1 MLHLSDNHHQLD
13 IDSPYAR
20 AWIEHYP
27 KLSDNLERLG
37 EISDWRL
44 WGEVPGRPASLSKSP
59 TRLLIESQLR
69 AWVLR
74 QSKRCLATLTFN
86 ELQRLAQG
94 LTASVQKSVMPR
106 RNYSELPAWE
116 GSFGPVRRRR

>member
-1 MLHLSDNHHQLD
+1 MLRLSNNQHQLD
-13 IDSPYAR
+13 IQSQYGR

-27 KLSDNLERLG
+27 RLSGELQRLG
-37 EISDWRL
+37 EIPDWRL
-44 WGEVPGRPASLSKSP
+44 WLHEPGKAPSLSKSP

-74 QSKRCLATLTFN
+74 QSKRCLVTLSFN
-86 ELQRLAQG
+86 ELKRLAQG
-94 LTASVQKSVMPR
+94 RKTPAPETLMHR
-106 RNYSELPAWE
+106 RNHHEPEPWE

>member
-1 MLHLSDNHHQLD
+1 MLHLSNNPHQLD
-13 IDSPYAR
+13 IVSSHGR

-27 KLSDNLERLG
+27 KLSEHLERLG
-37 EISDWRL
+37 EVPDWRL
-44 WGEVPGRPASLSKSP
+44 WVERDGKPSLSKSP
-59 TRLLIESQLR
+59 TRVLIESQLR
-69 AWVLR
+69 SWVLR

>member
-1 MLHLSDNHHQLD
+1 MLHLSDNQHQLD
-13 IDSPYAR
+13 IASPYGR

-27 KLSDNLERLG
+27 RLGDHLERLG
-37 EISDWRL
+37 EIPDWRL
-44 WGEVPGRPASLSKSP
+44 WVEYHGKPSLIKSP

-74 QSKRCLATLTFN
+74 QSKRCLATLSFA

-94 LTASVQKSVMPR
+94 LAAPAQKSVMR
-106 RNYSELPAWE
+106 RRDSVEPPVWD
-116 GSFGPVRRRR
+116 GSFGPIRRRR

>member
-1 MLHLSDNHHQLD
+1 MLRLTNNPHQLD
-13 IDSPYAR
+13 IASPYGR

-27 KLSDNLERLG
+27 RLGDHLERLG
-37 EISDWRL
+37 EIPDWRL
-44 WGEVPGRPASLSKSP
+44 SVEYHGKPSLAKSP

-74 QSKRCLATLTFN
+74 QSKRCLATLTFD
-86 ELQRLAQG
+86 ELMRLAQG
-94 LTASVQKSVMPR
+94 LTAPAQKSVMR
-106 RNYSELPAWE
+106 RRTSVEPPVWE

>member
-1 MLHLSDNHHQLD
+1 MLNLCDNPHELS

-27 KLSDNLERLG
+27 KLSENLERLG
-37 EISDWRL
+37 EIPDWRL
-44 WGEVPGRPASLSKSP
+44 WVEVLGKRPSLSKSP

-74 QSKRCLATLTFN
+74 QGKRCLATLSFA
-86 ELQRLAQG
+86 ELLRLAHG
-94 LTASVQKSVMPR
+94 LSAPAQTPVMRR
-106 RNYSELPAWE
+106 RNSAKPIPWE
-116 GSFGPVRRRR
+116 GSFGPVRRRI